1 MRTLRT
7 RKIGQCPGQ
16 KRHAVEYDDMVAT
29 TSRTPMVHYGT
40 VRALRR
46 EGCARTRKRSDLL
59 APHGIRFRKDGIWRV
74 VRVEGSDMAS
84 RSLAYVQVRV
94 TNPLAPFTN
103 VANARLAE
111 KIVERI
117 AHHAT
122 IDPAGW
128 EAFAA
133 AEIKLALDAAARSPQ

>member
-1 MRTLRT
+1 
-7 RKIGQCPGQ
+7 
-16 KRHAVEYDDMVAT
+16 
-29 TSRTPMVHYGT
+29 
-40 VRALRR
+40 
-46 EGCARTRKRSDLL
+46 
-59 APHGIRFRKDGIWRV
+59 V
-74 VRVEGSDMAS
+74 VCVEGSDMAS
-84 RSLAYVQVRV
+84 RSIAQVQVRV
-94 TNPLAPFTN
+94 TNPLASFTN

-111 KIVERI
+111 KIAERI

>member
-1 MRTLRT
+1 V
-7 RKIGQCPGQ
+7 I
-16 KRHAVEYDDMVAT
+16 
-29 TSRTPMVHYGT
+29 
-40 VRALRR
+40 
-46 EGCARTRKRSDLL
+46 
-59 APHGIRFRKDGIWRV
+59 
-74 VRVEGSDMAS
+74 RVEGSDMAS
-84 RSLAYVQVRV
+84 RSLAGVHVCV
-94 TNPLAPFTN
+94 TSALAPFTN

-111 KIVERI
+111 MIVEQI

>member
-1 MRTLRT
+1 M
-7 RKIGQCPGQ
+7 I
-16 KRHAVEYDDMVAT
+16 
-29 TSRTPMVHYGT
+29 
-40 VRALRR
+40 
-46 EGCARTRKRSDLL
+46 
-59 APHGIRFRKDGIWRV
+59 
-74 VRVEGSDMAS
+74 RVEGSDMAS
-84 RSLAYVQVRV
+84 RSVAHLQVRV

-103 VANARLAE
+103 VAHARLAE

-122 IDPAGW
+122 IDSAGW

>member
-1 MRTLRT
+1 V
-7 RKIGQCPGQ
+7 I
-16 KRHAVEYDDMVAT
+16 
-29 TSRTPMVHYGT
+29 
-40 VRALRR
+40 
-46 EGCARTRKRSDLL
+46 
-59 APHGIRFRKDGIWRV
+59 
-74 VRVEGSDMAS
+74 RVEGSDMAS
-84 RSLAYVQVRV
+84 RSVAHVQVRV

-133 AEIKLALDAAARSPQ
+133 AEIKLALDAAARSPH